1 MHIKSNWWIKVSDKM
16 NINSRQLDGTHQTFS
31 LISRHT
37 HTHSVTLVFVC
48 QAKRIRHIFCFAI
61 LNSLFNPARL
71 PIALF
76 LRTSIHET
84 KKKPV
89 KIVYK
94 MNNWFSI
101 VKLGNAF
108 FLSLA
113 VRSLNQPL
121 VLHWQTSKSD
131 DNQLKTSHGSQQKTR
146 NFCLVFAW

>member
-16 NINSRQLDGTHQTFS
+16 NINSRQLDGTHRTFS
-31 LISRHT
+31 LISR
-37 HTHSVTLVFVC
+37 HSVTLVFVC

-76 LRTSIHET
+76 FCEHPFMRR
-84 KKKPV
+84 KKNPV